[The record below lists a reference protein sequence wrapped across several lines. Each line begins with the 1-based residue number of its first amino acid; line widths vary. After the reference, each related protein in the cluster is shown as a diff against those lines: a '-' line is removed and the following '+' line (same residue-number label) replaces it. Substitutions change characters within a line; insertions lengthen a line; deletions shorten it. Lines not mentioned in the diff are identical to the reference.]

1 MEHANNPSAT
11 DPRNSAN
18 RSMAETDILAIH
30 LDPVSDAI
38 ISINDKIPEHS
49 HGDSLVYVQQ

>member
-18 RSMAETDILAIH
+18 RSLAETDILAIY
-30 LDPVSDAI
+30 LDSVSDAI
-38 ISINDKIPEHS
+38 ISINDKITE
-49 HGDSLVYVQQ
+49 DSLVYVQQ